1 MKKLLYVI
9 LIVLIVLF
17 GLTFTYK
24 NHQTIELNYYFDLS
38 FQVELSLLL
47 FITFALGLMVGY
59 LATLLNA
66 FNTRRKLSKAKRDI
80 RALERAIS

>member
-9 LIVLIVLF
+9 SIVLIVLF

-24 NHQTIELNYYFDLS
+24 NRQTIELNYYFDLNI
-38 FQVELSLLL
+38 QVELSLLL
-47 FITFALGLMVGY
+47 FFTFALGLMVGY
-59 LATLLNA
+59 LATLLNT
-66 FNTRRKLSKAKRDI
+66 FNTRRKLKKAKRDI